1 MRQRIALLLVSLL
14 ASIGVAVGLN
24 ASPALA
30 AHTGPAGYT
39 TIWDGCPVGYCGA
52 AWPLPVG
59 STHICRSLP
68 TGANDKPSAVD
79 NYTSWKFTFYKDAGC
94 SGTAYVIYAGTYTG
108 ALAPSQGNNNWSS
121 YYVG

>member
-1 MRQRIALLLVSLL
+1 MKRKLAAAAAAGLL
-14 ASIGVAVGLN
+14 AVLGL
-24 ASPALA
+24 SGPAF
-30 AHTGPAGYT
+30 AHNGPAGYT

-59 STHICRSLP
+59 STHVCRSLP

-94 SGTAYVIYAGTYTG
+94 SGTAYVIYAGTQTG
-108 ALAPSQGNNNWSS
+108 ALTSGQGNNAWSS
-121 YYVG
+121 YYVS

>member
-1 MRQRIALLLVSLL
+1 MKRKLAAAVIAGML
-14 ASIGVAVGLN
+14 GVLGL
-24 ASPALA
+24 SGPALA

-59 STHICRSLP
+59 STHVCRSLP

-79 NYTSWKFTFYKDAGC
+79 NYTSYKFTFYKDAGC
-94 SGTAYVIYAGTYTG
+94 AGTAYVIYAGTYTG
-108 ALAPSQGNNNWSS
+108 ALNANQGNNAWSS